1 MIVGLRAVKTAVGR
15 KMENR
20 TEITLGERFAAT
32 IDWWRDAGV
41 DYEFS
46 DEIEP
51 LLCDV
56 GELQQAPIEKPAEK
70 RVHAVPE
77 QEPAIRPADL
87 PQDLAAFRTWW
98 VGPDNPFASGHTPK
112 IAPIGKDNAP
122 IMVLTTM
129 PEAEDRDGLLSGQQG
144 KLVGNIL
151 RAMGLDPKM
160 AYLASALPCHMTLPD
175 WSQLGTDG
183 LGTVVTHHIAL
194 AKPQRVLLFGS
205 KLPALLGHDA
215 EAAPESFS
223 AIANIAALATFSPDR
238 LLDHARQRARLWKRL
253 CQWTAS
259 A

>member
-46 DEIEP
+46 DEIES
-51 LLCDV
+51 LLSDA
-56 GELQQAPIEKPAEK
+56 GEQQRVPAARPPDE
-70 RVHAVPE
+70 RAQAEPE
-77 QEPAIRPADL
+77 QEPAIRPAEL
-87 PQDLAAFRTWW
+87 PQDLAAFRNWW
-98 VGPDNPFASGHTPK
+98 VGPDNPFANGNAAR
-112 IAPIGKDNAP
+112 IAPIGKENAP

-129 PEAEDRDGLLSGQQG
+129 PEIDDRDGLLAGQQG
-144 KLVGNIL
+144 RLIGNIL
-151 RAMGLDPKM
+151 RAIDLDPKM
-160 AYLASALPCHMTLPD
+160 AYLASALPCHTTLPD
-175 WSQLGTDG
+175 WSQLGADG

-205 KLPALLGHDA
+205 KLPAILGHDPQA
-215 EAAPESFS
+215 PPESFS
-223 AIANIAALATFSPDR
+223 AIANITTLATFAPDR

-259 A
+259 V